1 MQEKKKI
8 GWFSASSLVVA
19 NMIGTGVFTTLG
31 FQLENIQNSWSVL
44 ALWSLGGLISLFG
57 AFSYAE
63 LGTHLPRSG
72 GEYHFLSKLYHPFL
86 GYLSGWVSLTVGFAA
101 PVALAAMALGAYTY
115 RFLPMSPVWI
125 AGITVLVLSLV
136 HSYNL
141 RQSST
146 FQNSFTLAKII
157 LIIILVVLG
166 FTWPSKGNALDWSEG
181 WLLEWSS
188 PAFAVSLVYVTYAY
202 SGWNAAAY
210 IVDEIDEPSR
220 NLPRALI
227 GGTILVSLL
236 YVLIQFAFL
245 SQSPLELL
253 VGKVEVGQVV
263 AGQMFG
269 LEGGRVISG
278 VIAFFLISGI
288 SAMIWVGPRVTHTMA
303 SDYPLWSFLAN
314 ENARGIPVRAIWL
327 QTLISLIMIFT
338 GSFEQ
343 ILLYSGFVLQLFT
356 TLTVAGLFILRAQ
369 EKNSSAYRSPF
380 FPVFQIIFL
389 FVSCWVLF
397 FMLYDK
403 PAESLLGLA
412 NLGIGALSYTVG
424 KKGRRNQ

>member
-166 FTWPSKGNALDWSEG
+166 FYLAFEG
-181 WLLEWSS
+181 ERSGLERR
-188 PAFAVSLVYVTYAY
+188 L
-202 SGWNAAAY
+202 
-210 IVDEIDEPSR
+210 
-220 NLPRALI
+220 
-227 GGTILVSLL
+227 
-236 YVLIQFAFL
+236 
-245 SQSPLELL
+245 
-253 VGKVEVGQVV
+253 V
-263 AGQMFG
+263 AGM
-269 LEGGRVISG
+269 E
-278 VIAFFLISGI
+278 
-288 SAMIWVGPRVTHTMA
+288 
-303 SDYPLWSFLAN
+303 
-314 ENARGIPVRAIWL
+314 
-327 QTLISLIMIFT
+327 
-338 GSFEQ
+338 
-343 ILLYSGFVLQLFT
+343 
-356 TLTVAGLFILRAQ
+356 
-369 EKNSSAYRSPF
+369 
-380 FPVFQIIFL
+380 
-389 FVSCWVLF
+389 
-397 FMLYDK
+397 
-403 PAESLLGLA
+403 
-412 NLGIGALSYTVG
+412 
-424 KKGRRNQ
+424 